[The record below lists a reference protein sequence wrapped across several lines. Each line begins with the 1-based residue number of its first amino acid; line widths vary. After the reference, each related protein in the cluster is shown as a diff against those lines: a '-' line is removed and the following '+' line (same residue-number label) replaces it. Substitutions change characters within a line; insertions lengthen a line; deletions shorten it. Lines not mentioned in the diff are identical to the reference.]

1 MAARYPEK
9 FKCGIL
15 LNPVVNI
22 PFTVN
27 ASGKKNNYF
36 RFISSKIDYLSC
48 VNIKQIIT
56 KI

>member
-1 MAARYPEK
+1 MTGIMAARYPEK

-36 RFISSKIDYLSC
+36 RFISSKIDYL
-48 VNIKQIIT
+48 V
-56 KI
+56 